1 MFAGCQP
8 RVTDAAWKLAIVVVV
23 SVFFLLTLSGTI
35 YGWAALLLVFKDV
48 GVYSELCP
56 DQVRILTIYS
66 LWCHTSP
73 DLCLSTLSH
82 NRGRH
87 LRFAV
92 HRTCG

>member
-56 DQVRILTIYS
+56 DDQVRITIYP
-66 LWCHTSP
+66 LWCHTSR

-82 NRGRH
+82 NRVRRF
-87 LRFAV
+87 RFAL